1 MAYLATTNAYTS
13 GWIASILLTPLVL
26 LAFTGLIR
34 RVAWNIA
41 PVLIFLTFWPLG
53 IVYIIQK
60 ISNPKSELRN
70 NLLYWIIPFSWAFLT
85 EWFLVVFGILIIL
98 LAPINGWRIKKFCCG
113 AGSRAR
119 SERLCDLVFSH
130 YCECRTI
137 SSSLGE
143 VWRLVSTDSPHYWWG
158 LPRYWPANAGC
169 PPIQPNLHTDIAVSR
184 AHTTSLPC
192 SSTLPRTWFMM
203 WMNKLIVPCINMFD
217 KEK

>member
-1 MAYLATTNAYTS
+1 MAKIKTTGSSHPLQQRASVRVLIHNKNLQIIIVLASIFSIFTMAYLATTNAYTS

-98 LAPINGWRIKKFCCG
+98 LAPING
-113 AGSRAR
+113 
-119 SERLCDLVFSH
+119 
-130 YCECRTI
+130 
-137 SSSLGE
+137 
-143 VWRLVSTDSPHYWWG
+143 
-158 LPRYWPANAGC
+158 
-169 PPIQPNLHTDIAVSR
+169 
-184 AHTTSLPC
+184 
-192 SSTLPRTWFMM
+192 
-203 WMNKLIVPCINMFD
+203 
-217 KEK
+217 